1 MKIKLLTQQ
10 ALTLVLA
17 LASLLPLTSLA
28 QMCNSNAL
36 MTTPASRF
44 IDNGDGVLIDTKTH
58 LMWQKCVDGKTGS
71 SCETGTTQTYS
82 WQTAFQRVESL
93 NNTTGF
99 AGFVDWRLP
108 NAKELLSIME
118 RSCMAPA
125 INLQLFP
132 NVTADVADVWSST
145 PYFAPGNFND
155 RALVAGFSGLG
166 GISENMKTYSR
177 AIRLVRTVPESANL
191 TAN

>member
-36 MTTPASRF
+36 MTTPVSRF